1 MGGKGS
7 GGHNKLS
14 DAEKIAK
21 GTFRP
26 SRSDDVYKAD
36 AAAKVVTGPWL
47 SAIPEPSL
55 PLMGIA
61 RTKYDEI
68 TKALFDQNKL
78 TMATVLTAEQ
88 YALQYGQQH
97 ARLSAGKPVSVSTT
111 LMLERMLRDLRI
123 AEEAPVIAKPG
134 DKTNKFRR
142 TGFSIRAIASSQEG

>member
-7 GGHNKLS
+7 GGHNRLS

-26 SRSDDVYKAD
+26 SRSDDVYKVE

-47 SAIPEPSL
+47 SSIPEPNL
-55 PLMGIA
+55 PLDGIA
-61 RTKYDEI
+61 RQKYDEI
-68 TKALFDQNKL
+68 TKTLFDQNKL

-88 YALQYGQQH
+88 YALQYGQQFS
-97 ARLSAGKPVSVSTT
+97 RLTAGKSVSVSTT

-123 AEEAPVIAKPG
+123 AEEAPVLASPG
-134 DKTNKFRR
+134 ERSNRFRR
-142 TGFSIRAIASSQEG
+142 TGFSIRAVASSQEG

>member
-7 GGHNKLS
+7 GGHNRLS
-14 DAEKIAK
+14 DADKIAK

-26 SRSDDVYKAD
+26 SRSDDVYKVE

-47 SAIPEPSL
+47 SSIPEPNL
-55 PLMGIA
+55 PLTGIA
-61 RTKYDEI
+61 LQKYNEI
-68 TKALFDQNKL
+68 TKTLFDQNKL

-97 ARLSAGKPVSVSTT
+97 ARLTAGKPVSASTT

-123 AEEAPVIAKPG
+123 AEEAPVLASPGAKA
-134 DKTNKFRR
+134 NKFRR
-142 TGFSIRAIASSQEG
+142 TGFSIRAVASSQEG